1 MDKKNYAIFLMFL
14 TTILTSSAQIIYKF
28 GIDNLEFNLL
38 SILSNWQIMLGLF
51 LYGIGAVMM
60 ITALK
65 HGEVS
70 ILYPIIATSYIWV
83 SIGSSMFFSE
93 LMNLWK
99 WLGIFAI
106 IMGVFV
112 ISYGSGKEEAIAYT
126 EGM

>member
-126 EGM
+126 EGI